1 MICANSF
8 LLRSSF
14 PAPPSVESIF
24 LNTNCRFQT
33 NFFILLNF
41 LIRDFPLSTLF
52 IVDVNRKRKSLVKDA
67 GTNSNE
73 LVFLVKNSILN
84 KFYVAIGS
92 EIMETKKEQ
101 RTRFTKDLPHVH
113 TLCSVPN

>member
-8 LLRSSF
+8 LLRSIF
-14 PAPPSVESIF
+14 LAPPSVESIF

-33 NFFILLNF
+33 KFFILLNF

-73 LVFLVKNSILN
+73 LVFLAKNSILN

-92 EIMETKKEQ
+92 EIMETKK
-101 RTRFTKDLPHVH
+101 RTKNKIYKRFTTRSHVMQ
-113 TLCSVPN
+113 CP